1 MHASGSVS
9 GPVYRLRRSRPFLSQ
24 PERSSSLIVDVDQL
38 EAKRDDSYNQ
48 PTAQIELFIFPEG
61 GVALRKRVHDEK

>member
-1 MHASGSVS
+1 
-9 GPVYRLRRSRPFLSQ
+9 
-24 PERSSSLIVDVDQL
+24 VDVDQL